1 MGSSRPNERDT
12 SSAEERQDASR
23 ETRGLRPSPRLLTYE
38 EERERV
44 LAEIAALLRSN
55 PFG

>member
-1 MGSSRPNERDT
+1 MGSSIPNQRDT
-12 SSAEERQDASR
+12 SSSDGRQHSSR
-23 ETRGLRPSPRLLTYE
+23 ETRLLQPRPRLLIYE